1 MKREHESRKS
11 TRIEINS
18 LSFPCAFVRVPDSA
32 EWFCSEIRNELHSDA
47 SMTTVVHWSI
57 CGFYRGCNRNEC
69 ESKPD
74 SPKSKWIDQL
84 KLVLSLGSPPCES
97 ISIRRRRGEIQ
108 SDVLSGKRTRGFKS
122 KWIHLIKCWGKH
134 RKENKI
140 RLVNLETFS
149 VNSISFSACRGFS
162 FFSLTCKHSR
172 TVLTML

>member
-1 MKREHESRKS
+1 MKAENLLELKLIRYRFRAPSFESPTAPSGFAVRFETS
-11 TRIEINS
+11 FTQMLRWL
-18 LSFPCAFVRVPDSA
+18 LSY
-32 EWFCSEIRNELHSDA
+32 IGLY
-47 SMTTVVHWSI
+47 VVFTEDVI
-57 CGFYRGCNRNEC
+57 GEC